1 MFRERNG
8 VRESL
13 DFVKKNHN
21 IISVLV
27 KDVKQEDYIK
37 IVILGKDLLCKN
49 DNYIQNC
56 KEFLMEIQTDIL
68 QKVRVMEVLNNNKKD
83 INLIAELNS
92 ICLPEEYMSILL
104 DLLTD

>member
-1 MFRERNG
+1 
-8 VRESL
+8 
-13 DFVKKNHN
+13 
-21 IISVLV
+21 
-27 KDVKQEDYIK
+27 
-37 IVILGKDLLCKN
+37 
-49 DNYIQNC
+49 
-56 KEFLMEIQTDIL
+56 MEIQTDIL

>member
-1 MFRERNG
+1 M
-8 VRESL
+8 
-13 DFVKKNHN
+13 
-21 IISVLV
+21 
-27 KDVKQEDYIK
+27 KQEDYIK

-83 INLIAELNS
+83 II
-92 ICLPEEYMSILL
+92 
-104 DLLTD
+104 